1 MKDRYRFLLCIVVL
15 GIIYLVVIS
24 LNKSDIDRTFAGLL
38 QKGVVKTVIPSYAY
52 MENIENNYD
61 FSLTAAILNDIYPM
75 NEYLLANDGAD
86 VNINTSSMQN
96 DYFINEDN
104 SVSVQRSDGN
114 NNSSNGS
121 DISTESQYTTDDKN
135 NKNNSPEYIAGN
147 KDNIDA
153 EDNNLKNNNSD
164 NIYNKE
170 VSGEVR
176 SAISRNVITGSVFPK
191 ENLVDYNFIHNNFYT
206 VTSITSLTSQI
217 LRPAEFLEKDMSV
230 SHNADT
236 PQILIFHT
244 HSQETFSDSV
254 EGDISTSIVG
264 VGDYLT
270 TLLTQKYGYNVIHD
284 TSVYDYVNGK
294 LDRSKAYTYAENG
307 IAAILEQN
315 PSIDVVIDLHR
326 DGVAEGTRLVTNV
339 DGKDMAKVMLFN
351 GLSYSN
357 LNGDIGY
364 LYNPYRDDNLATSL
378 QLYLLGQAYYP
389 DYLRRI
395 YVNAYRYCLHERGKS
410 MLIEAGAQ
418 TNTYGEVKN
427 AMEPLAD
434 LLDKLLRGER
444 AY

>member
-1 MKDRYRFLLCIVVL
+1 
-15 GIIYLVVIS
+15 
-24 LNKSDIDRTFAGLL
+24 
-38 QKGVVKTVIPSYAY
+38 
-52 MENIENNYD
+52 
-61 FSLTAAILNDIYPM
+61 M

-121 DISTESQYTTDDKN
+121 DISIESQYTTDDKN
-135 NKNNSPEYIAGN
+135 NSTEYIAGN

-176 SAISRNVITGSVFPK
+176 SAISRNVMTGSVFPK

-364 LYNPYRDDNLATSL
+364 LYNPYRDDNLAMSL

>member
-1 MKDRYRFLLCIVVL
+1 M
-15 GIIYLVVIS
+15 
-24 LNKSDIDRTFAGLL
+24 
-38 QKGVVKTVIPSYAY
+38 
-52 MENIENNYD
+52 
-61 FSLTAAILNDIYPM
+61 
-75 NEYLLANDGAD
+75 
-86 VNINTSSMQN
+86 
-96 DYFINEDN
+96 
-104 SVSVQRSDGN
+104 
-114 NNSSNGS
+114 
-121 DISTESQYTTDDKN
+121 
-135 NKNNSPEYIAGN
+135 
-147 KDNIDA
+147 
-153 EDNNLKNNNSD
+153 
-164 NIYNKE
+164 
-170 VSGEVR
+170 
-176 SAISRNVITGSVFPK
+176 
-191 ENLVDYNFIHNNFYT
+191 
-206 VTSITSLTSQI
+206 TSITSLTSQI

-364 LYNPYRDDNLATSL
+364 LYNPYRDDNLAMSL

>member
-1 MKDRYRFLLCIVVL
+1 MLLKDRYRFLLCIVAL
-15 GIIYLVVIS
+15 GIIYLVVIL

-52 MENIENNYD
+52 MENIDNNYD

-135 NKNNSPEYIAGN
+135 NSTEYIAGN

-307 IAAILEQN
+307 IAAN
-315 PSIDVVIDLHR
+315 SGTKSIH
-326 DGVAEGTRLVTNV
+326 
-339 DGKDMAKVMLFN
+339 
-351 GLSYSN
+351 
-357 LNGDIGY
+357 
-364 LYNPYRDDNLATSL
+364 
-378 QLYLLGQAYYP
+378 
-389 DYLRRI
+389 
-395 YVNAYRYCLHERGKS
+395 
-410 MLIEAGAQ
+410 
-418 TNTYGEVKN
+418 
-427 AMEPLAD
+427 
-434 LLDKLLRGER
+434 
-444 AY
+444 